1 MALAALGLDP
11 GIGVLPQPHVLDR
24 ARVCVRNAFREEAE
38 MSELSDFN
46 TVLNQVLN
54 LAEATTKES
63 ALTEPDTAEWHRC
76 TGRLAALR
84 QVIGFFSEVDGRR
97 FGPHCKSAT
106 KYSPNRYGS
115 SGFGAATS

>member
-1 MALAALGLDP
+1 
-11 GIGVLPQPHVLDR
+11 
-24 ARVCVRNAFREEAE
+24 

-63 ALTEPDTAEWHRC
+63 AFTEPDTAEWHRC
-76 TGRLAALR
+76 LGRLAALR

-97 FGPHCKSAT
+97 FGPHCKPSVAEHSPPFEGMAARPIIRWSAT
-106 KYSPNRYGS
+106 KK
-115 SGFGAATS
+115 